1 MVPLKMGIL
10 DLADELLRII
20 LEYVASEPEKPISLE
35 RRAYLSQE
43 SFKLPLPLEP
53 DDADTVAK
61 FRLTCR
67 KFALLGVIHQFS
79 RVTTRFSRK
88 GLERLEKIAN
98 QPHIAGR
105 VKKFS
110 YMVPFFYDQGRER
123 IQELLRTRPES
134 FGFLD
139 VGHFQEKVNEQRD
152 ILRTRKDARILH
164 FALRRFTSLQHVQ
177 ILRLQDQQDAVLIS
191 YMRGHNELN
200 SLVPTW
206 PPACLHSAKTI
217 GQALLESESPC
228 SRFSSPMLSPQSVL
242 GAANNPPSTL
252 GILAERLTCLELHF
266 DDSTDLDVR
275 MRHLSSLS
283 KALFTAAKNIEAV
296 HIGFPSYRPL
306 TLRLEELFHN
316 VKWEKLQAFGI
327 QAWRLNADE
336 ILGIAQRH
344 KDTLRGLRLR
354 DVLLKDGSMWRDVL
368 PCLRDDLTRLDWVSL
383 RRIGYEKHFDEQFVM
398 GAEVPDDP
406 LGSDSS
412 DESDDDSHYEYDG
425 EHDDPSDDH
434 SGSGNDAD
442 GSSIAGT
449 ESDAETDEPE
459 QGGTLHFPPMPDTP
473 ASITWCN
480 CNGHMDSVDALGDD
494 GVMVTNQQRKFW
506 EKWVVR
512 KICTEQH
519 GHK

>member
-1 MVPLKMGIL
+1 MGIL

-43 SFKLPLPLEP
+43 SFKLPLPPEP
-53 DDADTVAK
+53 DDAETIAS
-61 FRLTCR
+61 FR
-67 KFALLGVIHQFS
+67 FSDLGVIHQFS

-88 GLERLEKIAN
+88 GLERLERIAG

-123 IQELLRTRPES
+123 IQELLHTRPERFS
-134 FGFLD
+134 FLD
-139 VGHFQEKVNEQRD
+139 IDKFQKKVNEQTS
-152 ILRTRKDARILH
+152 LLNSRKDAHILH
-164 FALRRFTSLQHVQ
+164 FALQRFTSLQHIQ
-177 ILRLQDQQDAVLIS
+177 ILRLQDQEDAVLIT
-191 YMRGHNELN
+191 YMRGHNELS

-217 GQALLESESPC
+217 GQASNARALLESESPC

-242 GAANNPPSTL
+242 GAASNPPSTL

-275 MRHLSSLS
+275 MRHLTSLS

-316 VKWEKLQAFGI
+316 VKWEKLQ
-327 QAWRLNADE
+327 
-336 ILGIAQRH
+336 
-344 KDTLRGLRLR
+344 
-354 DVLLKDGSMWRDVL
+354 
-368 PCLRDDLTRLDWVSL
+368 DWISL
-383 RRIGYEKHFDEQFVM
+383 RRIGYEKYFDEQFVM

-412 DESDDDSHYEYDG
+412 DESDYEY
-425 EHDDPSDDH
+425 EHEDPS
-434 SGSGNDAD
+434 SGNDAD
-442 GSSIAGT
+442 GSSIADT

-459 QGGTLHFPPMPDTP
+459 QGGTLSFPPMPDTP

-480 CNGHMDSVDALGDD
+480 CNGHMDDVDALADD
-494 GVMVTNQQRKFW
+494 GIMVTNQQRKFW
-506 EKWVVR
+506 EKWVVK

>member
-1 MVPLKMGIL
+1 MGIL

-20 LEYVASEPEKPISLE
+20 LEYVASESERPLGLE

-53 DDADTVAK
+53 DNADTIAN
-61 FRLTCR
+61 FRLTCK
-67 KFALLGVIHQFS
+67 KFSDLGIIHLFS
-79 RVTTRFSRK
+79 RVTTRFSKK
-88 GLERLEKIAN
+88 GLDRLQKIAN
-98 QPHIAGR
+98 QPHLARR

-139 VGHFQEKVNEQRD
+139 TFKFQEKVSEQRD
-152 ILRTRKDARILH
+152 ILRTRQDARILH
-164 FALRRFTSLQHVQ
+164 FALQRFTSLQHVQ
-177 ILRLQDQQDAVLIS
+177 ILRLQDQEDGVLIS

-242 GAANNPPSTL
+242 GAADNPPSTL

-283 KALFTAAKNIEAV
+283 KALFIAAKNIEAV

-316 VKWEKLQAFGI
+316 VKWDKLQAFGI
-327 QAWRLNADE
+327 QAWRLDADE
-336 ILGIAQRH
+336 ILGIARRH

-354 DVLLKDGSMWRDVL
+354 DVLLKEGSMWRDVL
-368 PCLRDDLTRLDWVSL
+368 PCLRDDLIRLNWVSL
-383 RRIGYEKHFDEQFVM
+383 RRIGYEQYFDEQFIA
-398 GAEVPDDP
+398 GAEVP
-406 LGSDSS
+406 LESS
-412 DESDDDSHYEYDG
+412 NDESDDDSQYDG
-425 EHDDPSDDH
+425 EYDDLSDEH
-434 SGSGNDAD
+434 SSTAD
-442 GSSIAGT
+442 T

-459 QGGTLHFPPMPDTP
+459 QGFTLHFPPILDTQ
-473 ASITWCN
+473 ASIPWCN
-480 CNGHMDSVDALGDD
+480 CNGHMESVDALGDD
-494 GVMVTNQQRKFW
+494 GIMVTNQQRKFW

>member
-1 MVPLKMGIL
+1 
-10 DLADELLRII
+10 
-20 LEYVASEPEKPISLE
+20 
-35 RRAYLSQE
+35 
-43 SFKLPLPLEP
+43 
-53 DDADTVAK
+53 
-61 FRLTCR
+61 
-67 KFALLGVIHQFS
+67 
-79 RVTTRFSRK
+79 
-88 GLERLEKIAN
+88 
-98 QPHIAGR
+98 
-105 VKKFS
+105 
-110 YMVPFFYDQGRER
+110 MVPFFYDQGIITHPASAIFETDQVTGRER

-152 ILRTRKDARILH
+152 ILRTRKDARVLH
-164 FALRRFTSLQHVQ
+164 FALQRFTSLQHVQ

-316 VKWEKLQAFGI
+316 VKWEKLQGMF
-327 QAWRLNADE
+327 
-336 ILGIAQRH
+336 
-344 KDTLRGLRLR
+344 
-354 DVLLKDGSMWRDVL
+354 
-368 PCLRDDLTRLDWVSL
+368 
-383 RRIGYEKHFDEQFVM
+383 
-398 GAEVPDDP
+398 
-406 LGSDSS
+406 
-412 DESDDDSHYEYDG
+412 
-425 EHDDPSDDH
+425 
-434 SGSGNDAD
+434 
-442 GSSIAGT
+442 
-449 ESDAETDEPE
+449 
-459 QGGTLHFPPMPDTP
+459 
-473 ASITWCN
+473 
-480 CNGHMDSVDALGDD
+480 
-494 GVMVTNQQRKFW
+494 
-506 EKWVVR
+506 
-512 KICTEQH
+512 
-519 GHK
+519 